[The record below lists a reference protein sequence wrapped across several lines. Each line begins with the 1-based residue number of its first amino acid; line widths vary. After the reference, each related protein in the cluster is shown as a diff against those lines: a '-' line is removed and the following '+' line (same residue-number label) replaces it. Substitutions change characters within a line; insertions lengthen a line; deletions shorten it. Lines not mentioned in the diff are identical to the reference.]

1 MIRQTESRPV
11 EILLVEDNP
20 GDVRLTREALK
31 EGKVRN
37 NLHVAQ
43 DGVEALAFLRREG
56 RYGEAVRPDLI
67 LLDLNLPRRDGR
79 EVLEEI
85 KADPQLRAI
94 PVVILTSSQAEQ
106 DIVRAYDLH
115 ANCYVTKPVDLDQFI
130 TVVKSIEDFWFAI
143 VKLPPP
149 EGRDVPDRLVRILLV
164 EDNPGDAR
172 LIREVLREAV
182 SIRCELMHEQR
193 LSGARERCAEGGV
206 DVVLL
211 DLSLPDA
218 HGLRTVTECL
228 EFAPT
233 LPIIVLTGLDDET
246 VAVQAVQAGAQDYLV
261 KGQVESTLLV
271 RAIRYAM
278 ERKRLDLE
286 RQQLLAS
293 EREARGVAEAAARA
307 RDEVLRVVSH
317 DLGNSL
323 SAVKIHAVVLGRV
336 LEQRSVEPEPEVTV
350 RIAAIRDLVAQMNR
364 LRQDLLDIASIEAG
378 HLSVE
383 RRPQDA
389 RALVEDAASTLV
401 DRMEEKR
408 IRLDIQIADG
418 VPPVL
423 ADRDRI
429 LQVLGNLLGNAT
441 KFTPEDGRIL
451 VRVEAAERWVSFSV
465 EDSGVGIAAEHL
477 PHIFDRYWK
486 MRSGNPGGTGL
497 GLAIARGIVEAH
509 GGEIAAVSVGGEG
522 TTLRFTLPE
531 VDTSV

>member
-1 MIRQTESRPV
+1 M
-11 EILLVEDNP
+11 
-20 GDVRLTREALK
+20 
-31 EGKVRN
+31 
-37 NLHVAQ
+37 
-43 DGVEALAFLRREG
+43 
-56 RYGEAVRPDLI
+56 
-67 LLDLNLPRRDGR
+67 
-79 EVLEEI
+79 
-85 KADPQLRAI
+85 
-94 PVVILTSSQAEQ
+94 
-106 DIVRAYDLH
+106 
-115 ANCYVTKPVDLDQFI
+115 
-130 TVVKSIEDFWFAI
+130 
-143 VKLPPP
+143 P
-149 EGRDVPDRLVRILLV
+149 ETPIRILLV

-172 LIREVLREAV
+172 LIRETLREAV
-182 SIRCELMHEQR
+182 SLRFELAHEQR
-193 LSGARERCAEGGV
+193 LSAARERCLEGGV

-218 HGLRTVTECL
+218 QGLQTVTECL
-228 EFAPT
+228 AFAAS

-286 RQQLLAS
+286 RQQLLAR

-336 LEQRSVEPEPEVTV
+336 LEKRGEEVEPELSV
-350 RIAAIRDLVAQMNR
+350 RIEAIRDLVAQMNR

-383 RRPQDA
+383 PSSQEPG
-389 RALVEDAASTLV
+389 ALVEDAVRTLQ
-401 DRMEEKR
+401 DRIDEKQ
-408 IRLDIQIADG
+408 IRLAVEVGEG
-418 VPPVL
+418 VPSVL

-441 KFTPEDGRIL
+441 KFTPESGCIAVRITDEGAT
-451 VRVEAAERWVSFSV
+451 VRFAV
-465 EDSGVGIAAEHL
+465 EDSGVGIAPEHL
-477 PHIFDRYWK
+477 PHIFDRFWK

-509 GGEIAAVSVGGEG
+509 GGTLSARSTPGQG
-522 TTLRFTLPE
+522 TTLSFTLPAASPHLLAE
-531 VDTSV
+531 R